1 MSAIIGWREVLADP
15 YRTAEHLLHAGIYG
29 LADVDVRIAERDCVI
44 LRLTLV
50 VAFVVSLI
58 LACVLYWLLTRT
70 DFGRSVRAI
79 HQNPRAAALMGI
91 NVTAVRTIT
100 FAAGF
105 GILAIAAGL
114 LLPGTPAHPGMGL
127 RYTVITLM
135 VIILGGMTNF
145 FGIILGGFLIGVSE
159 AIGTVYVSG
168 IMGMM
173 MPYAIFVLV
182 LLFRPQG
189 ILRRAS

>member
-1 MSAIIGWREVLADP
+1 
-15 YRTAEHLLHAGIYG
+15 
-29 LADVDVRIAERDCVI
+29 
-44 LRLTLV
+44 
-50 VAFVVSLI
+50 
-58 LACVLYWLLTRT
+58 
-70 DFGRSVRAI
+70 
-79 HQNPRAAALMGI
+79 
-91 NVTAVRTIT
+91 
-100 FAAGF
+100 
-105 GILAIAAGL
+105 
-114 LLPGTPAHPGMGL
+114 MGL

>member
-1 MSAIIGWREVLADP
+1 
-15 YRTAEHLLHAGIYG
+15 
-29 LADVDVRIAERDCVI
+29 
-44 LRLTLV
+44 
-50 VAFVVSLI
+50 
-58 LACVLYWLLTRT
+58 
-70 DFGRSVRAI
+70 
-79 HQNPRAAALMGI
+79 LMGI